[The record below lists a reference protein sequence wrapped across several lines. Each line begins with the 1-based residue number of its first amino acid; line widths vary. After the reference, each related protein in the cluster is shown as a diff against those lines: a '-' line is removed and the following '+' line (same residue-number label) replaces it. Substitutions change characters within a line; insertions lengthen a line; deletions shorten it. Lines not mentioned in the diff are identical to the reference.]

1 VTITP
6 FARSDAARGQ
16 EVVVGA
22 VGSRWGLALLLWLAA
37 ALPAGA
43 QGVAVGPQGVTGPL
57 AAGNQASRP
66 AVQAAP
72 LTGPLGAFASLLDET
87 PGRPLDLAGAR
98 AQLAAGAFRPS
109 QAAVPNLGNA
119 APPRW
124 MHLTVHNPGDAP
136 LSYRLYAAEGW
147 VDRIDVWLVSGDRTQ
162 HWAAGDERSPGRH
175 LRIGMGFGVD
185 ALLPPGRSEVFVRA
199 DSVDAA
205 AMTLRLIPLHAA
217 AAVEGDVQHGM
228 GLVHGFL
235 LALVATYGLLWLA
248 LRDRNHLRYVGY
260 VGAYLYMHLAYSGI
274 GPQQA
279 YPDAPGIGRYAIL
292 LGMVLFSSAG
302 LTFARSFLGLRELAP
317 RLDRV
322 VAWTVRGALAA
333 MALFIAVDLQLA
345 AVHLAFAYITLFTFS
360 MVGLG
365 LVAQRRG
372 REQAGIFVVATLAS
386 MLGTL
391 VTTLA
396 VMGVVPFNIVTFH
409 AVEAGV
415 MLEATIWALA
425 LGLRLRRQRE
435 DGARARE
442 LAEHDPLTGLHNRR
456 GFLEQALPVY
466 LTASRNARPLSA
478 IVLDIDHFKRIN
490 DRHGHAGGDRTLTD
504 VAERIRAA
512 CRGGDIVARW
522 GGEEFVMLLPETGAE
537 QARMLAERLRE
548 TFAKTPL
555 LLADGQPVAF
565 TASFGVAVRADGMS
579 LDQLLQ
585 AADMALYRAKDAG
598 RDRVAMAGE
607 ASRDDEPAEQS
618 RLAG

>member
-1 VTITP
+1 M
-6 FARSDAARGQ
+6 G
-16 EVVVGA
+16 VGC
-22 VGSRWGLALLLWLAA
+22 VRWGLAVLAWLAA
-37 ALPAGA
+37 VLPCWA
-43 QGVAVGPQGVTGPL
+43 QGVVVGPQGVTGPP
-57 AAGNQASRP
+57 AAGTTAT
-66 AVQAAP
+66 AAA
-72 LTGPLGAFASLLDET
+72 LTGPLGAHASLFDET

-109 QAAVPNLGNA
+109 AAEVPNLGNA

-124 MHLTVHNPGDAP
+124 MHLVVHNPGDVP
-136 LSYRLYAAEGW
+136 LAYRLYAAEGW
-147 VDRIDVWLVSGDRTQ
+147 VDRIDVWLVAGDAAQDRAQQ
-162 HWAAGDERSPGRH
+162 HWSAGDERSPGRY
-175 LRIGMGFGVD
+175 LRIGMGFGFD
-185 ALLPPGRSEVFVRA
+185 TLLPPGRSEVFVRA

-205 AMTLRLIPLHAA
+205 AMTLRLIPLHATA
-217 AAVEGDVQHGM
+217 AIEGDVQHWM

-274 GPQQA
+274 GPQLA
-279 YPDAPGIGRYAIL
+279 WPDAPGIGRYAIL

-302 LTFARSFLGLRELAP
+302 LTFARSFLALQEHAP
-317 RLDRV
+317 RLDRIV
-322 VAWTVRGALAA
+322 CWTVRGALAT
-333 MALFIAVDLQLA
+333 MALFIAVNVQLA
-345 AVHLAFAYITLFTFS
+345 AVHLAFAYITLFTLS

-396 VMGVVPFNIVTFH
+396 VMGVLPFNIVTFH

-555 LLADGQPVAF
+555 VLADGQAVAF

-598 RDRVAMAGE
+598 RDRVAMAGDG
-607 ASRDDEPAEQS
+607 SREGEPAEQS
-618 RLAG
+618 RQAG